1 MTSETAGHTQPGRQ
15 AQAGHRASSAASV
28 TWPAAVAR
36 AGRYLQRAAALYTTA
51 AFTAG
56 VPVGLIHYEGW
67 PLPRH
72 IPAWSRLPAAVMAA
86 PGGTAIAKVLACGV
100 WLAWLVFATCLA
112 TEIIAALKG
121 RPAPKLPGLAPAQA
135 LAAALAGGLTLTAV
149 TLPALST
156 PLAPL
161 PAGLHPSAGAG
172 GRPASLA
179 AGPRPTSRNGRPCP
193 CGQTQPPRSASP
205 GAASRAVR
213 RAYRVVAGDTLWD
226 IAARYLGDPHR
237 WREIFA
243 LNQDRPQPGGRSLT
257 DPGLIYPGWIL
268 RLPGHTARPQHTRPP
283 SRPSAG
289 HAAGGRHRR
298 PPAPPAPEGP
308 SASHSTATPH
318 PAGHGAGRAGSGIHL
333 PGGGL
338 AGAALAAAI
347 STAVVLA
354 AIQRARRYRPGL
366 TLATSLRPTQ
376 PPLPAA
382 IAVLRAAARSATSWP
397 GGRPAAQAGPEHP
410 PAAGST
416 PHPAG
421 AARAARPGMI
431 AIGIRGGAEVC
442 TDLAALGGLG
452 LTGPGA
458 PGVARALLAALL
470 ASGLPGQPARPAE
483 VIIPAADAAVLLPG
497 WEEGGNV
504 AGLTVT
510 ATTREALDQAEAALL
525 RLARERET
533 DEVTDQLPEDSAD
546 RAQPAVVLITSPE
559 HGGQRLA
566 GLLDAG
572 RHAGLAGIVLG
583 AWPPGVTCHVIA
595 DGQATSADPA
605 LDGAQLFHLDAGTAA
620 ALAGLLQ
627 QAHGTTASGHDHPA
641 PVPGGPPAA
650 WGHDAQPPG
659 HPTPPPAPAA
669 GTDASWPPGRGTPA
683 GNPPVRRARRSPAVP
698 GHHQHRQRSQA
709 EQVIRV
715 EILGPVRITAKER
728 ELQGG
733 LRKARELAAFLALHP
748 DGASGHAISEA
759 LWPGSPPGYGT
770 RQRSLAL
777 RKLRVMLRAAT
788 GLAAP
793 MLITLS
799 GGRYRLDPTY
809 IATDAADFQA
819 ALDQARTATS
829 DGACLAACQEAAALY
844 RGPLAEGEGYE
855 WAEPYA
861 ETARRRALDAWTRI
875 AELVEPTH
883 PDQALAALE
892 TALGH
897 DPYNEFLYQKIMRL
911 QATAGHPE
919 AVRRT
924 LSLLETRL
932 TGLGI
937 TPSAQT
943 RHVAAS
949 LLGTH
954 TPPSPPPPGRRPPP
968 GATPGGQPHDRRP
981 S

>member
-1 MTSETAGHTQPGRQ
+1 VTSETAGNAQPRHQ
-15 AQAGHRASSAASV
+15 AQAGRRASSAASV
-28 TWPAAVAR
+28 TRPAVAR
-36 AGRYLQRAAALYTTA
+36 AGRCLQRAAALYTTA
-51 AFTAG
+51 AFAAG
-56 VPVGLIHYEGW
+56 VPVGLIHYERW

-72 IPAWSRLPAAVMAA
+72 IPAWSQLPATVMAPPSA
-86 PGGTAIAKVLACGV
+86 TAIAKILTCGV
-100 WLAWLVFATCLA
+100 WLAWLVFAACLA
-112 TEIIAALKG
+112 TEATAALNG

-135 LAAALAGGLTLTAV
+135 LAAALAGGLTLTAA
-149 TLPALST
+149 TLPALSS
-156 PLAPL
+156 PLAPM
-161 PAGLHPSAGAG
+161 PAGPHPSAGAA
-172 GRPASLA
+172 GRPAPLA
-179 AGPRPTSRNGRPCP
+179 AGPRPTSGDGRPCP
-193 CGQTQPPRSASP
+193 WGQSQPPRP
-205 GAASRAVR
+205 GPAAGKAAR
-213 RAYRVVAGDTLWD
+213 RAYQVVAGDTLWD

-243 LNQDRPQPGGRSLT
+243 LNQGTPQPGGRSLT

-268 RLPGHTARPQHTRPP
+268 RLPGHAARPRHTTPP

-289 HAAGGRHRR
+289 HAPRGRHRR
-298 PPAPPAPEGP
+298 PPAPPSPGGR
-308 SASHSTATPH
+308 SASHSATTPH
-318 PAGHGAGRAGSGIHL
+318 QAGHAAGRGGPGIHL

-366 TLATSLRPTQ
+366 TLPASLRPTQ

-382 IAVLRAAARSATSWP
+382 IAALRAAARSAPAWP
-397 GGRPAAQAGPEHP
+397 GARPGAQAGPAGP
-410 PAAGST
+410 LAAGS
-416 PHPAG
+416 PPPPAG
-421 AARAARPGMI
+421 AARAGRPGMI

-442 TDLAALGGLG
+442 GDLAALGGLG

-470 ASGLPGQPARPAE
+470 TAGLPGQPAGPAE

-525 RLARERET
+525 RLAREGGT
-533 DEVTDQLPEDSAD
+533 DETSDQLPVASAD
-546 RAQPAVVLITSPE
+546 RAQPAVVLITSPA

-583 AWPPGVTCHVIA
+583 AWPPGATCHVTA
-595 DGQATSADPA
+595 DGQAASADPA

-620 ALAGLLQ
+620 GLAGLLQ
-627 QAHGTTASGHDHPA
+627 QAHGTAAGGHDNPA

-650 WGHDAQPPG
+650 WGHDAHPPG
-659 HPTPPPAPAA
+659 YPTPPPAPAA
-669 GTDASWPPGRGTPA
+669 GTDASWPPGQRTPA
-683 GNPPVRRARRSPAVP
+683 GAAGSPPARRPRSAVIP
-698 GHHQHRQRSQA
+698 GHHQRSQA

-715 EILGPVRITAKER
+715 EILGPVRITAKGR

-748 DGASGHAISEA
+748 DGASGEAISEA

-809 IATDAADFQA
+809 IATDTADFQA
-819 ALDQARTATS
+819 ALEQARTATS
-829 DGACLAACQEAAALY
+829 DGACLAACQEAASLY
-844 RGPLAEGEGYE
+844 RGPLAEGESYE

-875 AELVEPTH
+875 AELVEPAH

-897 DPYNEFLYQKIMRL
+897 DPYNEYLYQKIMRL
-911 QATAGHPE
+911 QATAGHPD

-924 LSLLETRL
+924 LNLLETRL
-932 TGLGI
+932 TELGI

-954 TPPSPPPPGRRPPP
+954 TSPSPGRAGRRPPT
-968 GATPGGQPHDRRP
+968 GAAPGGQPSERHH